1 MIKSVFSKSGGKGVK
16 FMLISVFFF
25 ALMNASAKYLHHIPV
40 HELVLFRSLF
50 VCAVSFYFIKKL
62 HLPVAGNNKKWL
74 LIRGISGLSAL
85 LLFFMTLK
93 KLPLAS
99 ATSLQY
105 LSPIFTVIFAVWLNH
120 QKVRHIQWFYFTI
133 AFLGVLLIKGFDD
146 RIDIFWVA
154 VGVLSSVI
162 SGFAYNSIIR
172 LRNSDHPYTIVIH
185 LTFVSIP
192 VTAIWSLFD
201 FLMPVGWDWF
211 WLLVMGICTQIAQ
224 YFTTMALISGKADQV
239 TPWNYTGAVISLLI
253 GYSVFD
259 ESVSW
264 LAVAG
269 IALIVVALVLNSRL
283 REVADIAIKKD

>member
-201 FLMPVGWDWF
+201 FIMPVGWDWF

>member
-1 MIKSVFSKSGGKGVK
+1 
-16 FMLISVFFF
+16 MLISVFFF

-172 LRNSDHPYTIVIH
+172 LRKSDHPYTIVIH

-269 IALIVVALVLNSRL
+269 IALIVVALVLNSQL